1 MSRRPC
7 KKSLRLFVVYG
18 RKHRQKRGREMAN
31 KKGSHQLTW
40 ADRIKIEALLKEG
53 LSKAKIAAHLGVH
66 RSTIYNEL
74 KRGAY
79 EHRNSDWTT
88 EIRYSPDI
96 AQEKAEENLKVRGT
110 QLKIGND
117 IAYANYIED
126 KIANEDYSPAA
137 VLGELKAQGKEK
149 EFNTTV
155 CVTTLYSYIDKGIF
169 LRVTNKNLP
178 VKKNKKRGYKKVHKQ
193 QARAAAGDSIEKRP
207 EEIETR
213 EEFGNWEMDSV
224 LGKRGKS
231 KNTLLV
237 LTERKTR
244 NEIIFKLPDHTD
256 EAVVAAL
263 DRLECKWGA
272 DMFKKVFKT
281 ITVDNGSEFA
291 DVRGLQRSIVNEG
304 EKRTQVYYCHPYSSW
319 ERGTNEVTNKMVRRK
334 IPKGTDFDE
343 KTDEEIE
350 EIENWINKY
359 PRKIHGYRS
368 AGELFTEELE
378 KLA

>member
-1 MSRRPC
+1 
-7 KKSLRLFVVYG
+7 
-18 RKHRQKRGREMAN
+18 MAN
-31 KKGSHQLTW
+31 KKGSHQLTRT
-40 ADRIKIEALLKEG
+40 DRIKLEALIKAG
-53 LSKAKIAAHLGVH
+53 LSKSKIAAQLGVH

-74 KRGAY
+74 KRGQY
-79 EHRNSDWTT
+79 THRNSDYT
-88 EIRYSPDI
+88 EELRYSPDI

-126 KIANEDYSPAA
+126 KIVNEDYSPAA
-137 VLGELKAQGKEK
+137 VLGELKAQGREG

-155 CVTTLYSYIDKGIF
+155 CVATLYSYIDKGVF
-169 LRVTNKNLP
+169 LKLTNKDLP
-178 VKKNKKRGYKKVHKQ
+178 VKKNKKRGYKKVRKQ

-207 EEIETR
+207 EKIDQR
-213 EEFGNWEMDSV
+213 EEFGHWEMDSV
-224 LGKRGKS
+224 IGKRGVS
-231 KNTLLV
+231 KNVLLV

-244 NEIIFKLPDHTD
+244 DEIIFKLPDHTD

-263 DRLECKWGA
+263 DRLERRYGA
-272 DMFKKVFKT
+272 DMFKQMFKT

-291 DVRGLQRSIVNEG
+291 DVNGLERSILEEG
-304 EKRTQVYYCHPYSSW
+304 EKRTHLYYCHPYSSW

-334 IPKGTDFDE
+334 VPKGTNFDD

-350 EIENWINKY
+350 EIEGWINNY
-359 PRKIHGYRS
+359 PRRIHNYHTAAER
-368 AGELFTEELE
+368 FDEEIA

>member
-1 MSRRPC
+1 
-7 KKSLRLFVVYG
+7 
-18 RKHRQKRGREMAN
+18 MAN
-31 KKGSHQLTW
+31 KKGSHQLTRT
-40 ADRIKIEALLKEG
+40 DRIKLEALKKAGLKVVEI
-53 LSKAKIAAHLGVH
+53 AKHLGVH

-74 KRGAY
+74 KRGEY

-126 KIANEDYSPAA
+126 KIVNEDYSPAA
-137 VLGELKAQGKEK
+137 VLGELKAQGREG

-155 CVTTLYSYIDKGIF
+155 CVATLYSYIDKGVF
-169 LRVTNKNLP
+169 LKLTNKDLP
-178 VKKNKKRGYKKVHKQ
+178 VKKNKKRGYKKVRKQ

-207 EEIETR
+207 EEIDKR
-213 EEFGNWEMDSV
+213 EEFGHWEMDSV
-224 LGKRGKS
+224 IGKRGVS
-231 KNTLLV
+231 KNVLLV

-244 NEIIFKLPDHTD
+244 DEIIFKLPDHTD

-263 DRLECKWGA
+263 DRLERRYGA
-272 DMFKKVFKT
+272 DMFKQIFKT

-291 DVRGLQRSIVNEG
+291 DVNGLERSILEEG
-304 EKRTQVYYCHPYSSW
+304 EKRTHLYYCHPYSSW

-334 IPKGTDFDE
+334 VPKGTNFDD

-350 EIENWINKY
+350 EIENWINGY
-359 PRKIHGYRS
+359 PRRIHGYRS

>member
-1 MSRRPC
+1 
-7 KKSLRLFVVYG
+7 
-18 RKHRQKRGREMAN
+18 MAN
-31 KKGSHQLTW
+31 KKGSHQLTR

-74 KRGAY
+74 KRGEY

-88 EIRYSPDI
+88 EKRYSPDI

-126 KIANEDYSPAA
+126 KIVNEDYSPAA
-137 VLGELKAQGKEK
+137 VLGELKAQGREG

-155 CVTTLYSYIDKGIF
+155 CVATLYSYIDKGVF
-169 LRVTNKNLP
+169 LKLTNKDLP
-178 VKKNKKRGYKKVHKQ
+178 VKKNKKRGYKKVRKQ

-207 EEIETR
+207 EEIDKR
-213 EEFGNWEMDSV
+213 EEFGHWEMDSV
-224 LGKRGKS
+224 IGKRGVS
-231 KNTLLV
+231 KNVLLV

-244 NEIIFKLPDHTD
+244 DEIIFKLPDHTD

-263 DRLECKWGA
+263 DKLERRYGA
-272 DMFKKVFKT
+272 DMFRQIFKT

-291 DVRGLQRSIVNEG
+291 DVNGLERSILEEG
-304 EKRTQVYYCHPYSSW
+304 EKRTHLYYCHPYSSW

-334 IPKGTDFDE
+334 VPKGTNFDD

-350 EIENWINKY
+350 EIASWINGY
-359 PRKIHGYRS
+359 PRRIHGYRS